1 MNAAAATAPRNG
13 ARWLAHALETE
24 GVDTLFGYPGG
35 TIMPFDDALVDSRLK
50 HILVRHEQGA
60 ALAANGY
67 ARASGKVGVCVAT
80 SGPGASNLVTGIADA
95 MLDSVPMVCLTG
107 QVATTLMGTDAFQ
120 ELDVFGLTLPIVKH
134 SFIVRRVDDLP
145 QVVADAFRIAREGR
159 PGPVLIDL
167 PKDVQMADA
176 SHLPDHVPASVDP
189 LPAPDDAKLADAL
202 AAIAGAEKPLIYG
215 GGGIGI
221 ADGVEAFRQF
231 GDATKIPTVLTLRGL
246 GALPA
251 SHPHY
256 LGMLGM
262 HGTRAANMATQE
274 CDLLIVVGARFD
286 DRATGKLAEFA
297 PFARVLHIDADAYE
311 IGKLRTADIA
321 VPGDVATS
329 LKALTAARSTCDAWR
344 TRCLG
349 HRERF
354 GFRYDAP
361 GTDIY
366 APGLLKRLSE
376 VAPADAIVAC
386 DVGQHQMWVAQ
397 HCKFTHPRNHLT
409 SGALGTM
416 GFGLPAAM
424 GAQFACPDR
433 TVILV
438 NGDGGFM
445 MNVQELA
452 TIARCKLP
460 VKIVLI
466 DNSALGMVRQWQE
479 LFFAERYS
487 EIDLSDNPDFAAL
500 ARVFGIPAHH
510 ISQRDEVEGALA
522 DLLATPGPALLHV
535 TIDIKANVW
544 PLVPPNHANSS
555 MLDANPAKQS
565 AEPAVTAD
573 GPEKKNALPA

>member
-1 MNAAAATAPRNG
+1 
-13 ARWLAHALETE
+13 
-24 GVDTLFGYPGG
+24 
-35 TIMPFDDALVDSRLK
+35 
-50 HILVRHEQGA
+50 
-60 ALAANGY
+60 
-67 ARASGKVGVCVAT
+67 
-80 SGPGASNLVTGIADA
+80 
-95 MLDSVPMVCLTG
+95 
-107 QVATTLMGTDAFQ
+107 
-120 ELDVFGLTLPIVKH
+120 
-134 SFIVRRVDDLP
+134 
-145 QVVADAFRIAREGR
+145 
-159 PGPVLIDL
+159 
-167 PKDVQMADA
+167 
-176 SHLPDHVPASVDP
+176 
-189 LPAPDDAKLADAL
+189 
-202 AAIAGAEKPLIYG
+202 
-215 GGGIGI
+215 
-221 ADGVEAFRQF
+221 
-231 GDATKIPTVLTLRGL
+231 L

-262 HGTRAANMATQE
+262 HGTRAANMAVQE
-274 CDLLIVVGARFD
+274 CDLLIVIGARFD

-297 PFARVLHIDADAYE
+297 PFARVLHVDADAYE
-311 IGKLRTADIA
+311 ISKLRTADIA
-321 VPGDVATS
+321 IPGDVGTS
-329 LKALTAARSTCDAWR
+329 LRALGAARSTCEEWR
-344 TRCLG
+344 KRCVAN
-349 HRERF
+349 RERF

-376 VAPADAIVAC
+376 VAPADAIVVC

-397 HCKFTHPRNHLT
+397 HCKFNHPRNHLT

-424 GAQFACPDR
+424 GAQFAYPDR

-460 VKIVLI
+460 VKMVLI

-500 ARVFGIPAHH
+500 ARVFGIPARH
-510 ISQRDEVEGALA
+510 IDARDQIEDALA
-522 DLLATPGPALLHV
+522 DMLAQPGPALLHV

-555 MLDANPAKQS
+555 MLDANPAKPS
-565 AEPAVTAD
+565 AEPAVAAD

>member
-35 TIMPFDDALVDSRLK
+35 TIMPFYDALVDSRLK

-221 ADGVEAFRQF
+221 ADAVEAFRQF
-231 GDATKIPTVLTLRGL
+231 VDATKIPTVLTLRGL